1 MAEALRR
8 NKVPFAHYVFP
19 NGFHGLSIANDEY
32 FKGWSGG
39 WDYTM
44 EQVFRAVG
52 AVREGKGVN
61 VSDKR
66 KEELI
71 AQFAPGNEWES
82 QGIDMSLQEDVGL
95 WSDLAWA
102 WIKRL

>member
-1 MAEALRR
+1 MALRKK
-8 NKVPFAHYVFP
+8 NVPFAHYVFP
-19 NGFHGLSIANDEY
+19 SGFHGLTIANDAY

-39 WDYTM
+39 DYTM
-44 EQVFRAVG
+44 EQTMRAAFSVKN
-52 AVREGKGVN
+52 GKGVN

-71 AQFAPGNEWES
+71 EQFFSGNEMPGM
-82 QGIDMSLQEDVGL
+82 GIDESLKKDVGL
-95 WSDLAWA
+95 WSDLAWV